1 MPSGGSQGG
10 TIIFITGNGSVAPFQ
25 WQSKKLPRVAKSSLA
40 AETQSIAETGDMASF
55 AAEMIKEVFAIKS
68 PPVKILTDSK
78 SFIDHLAA
86 KNIISDKR
94 MRIDMA
100 RIREMLSLNE
110 IEVGFVPTEK
120 QLADPLTKIGASV
133 VQLRTVLQTGKL

>member
-1 MPSGGSQGG
+1 
-10 TIIFITGNGSVAPFQ
+10 
-25 WQSKKLPRVAKSSLA
+25 
-40 AETQSIAETGDMASF
+40 
-55 AAEMIKEVFAIKS
+55 
-68 PPVKILTDSK
+68 
-78 SFIDHLAA
+78 
-86 KNIISDKR
+86 
-94 MRIDMA
+94 MA

>member
-1 MPSGGSQGG
+1 
-10 TIIFITGNGSVAPFQ
+10 
-25 WQSKKLPRVAKSSLA
+25 
-40 AETQSIAETGDMASF
+40 MACF
-55 AAEMIKEVFAIKS
+55 AAEVIKEVFDIKS

-78 SFIDHLAA
+78 SFIDHLAT

-120 QLADPLTKIGASV
+120 QLADPLTKVGASV